1 MRCVDRRDIRADSR
15 VREAVV
21 IFFFKE
27 HLNFIPKTVKCPC
40 FFDDETERVH
50 QAVPDPSEPLHTT
63 F

>member
-1 MRCVDRRDIRADSR
+1 MRCVDMRVMWADSR

-21 IFFFKE
+21 VFFKE

-40 FFDDETERVH
+40 FFDETERVH